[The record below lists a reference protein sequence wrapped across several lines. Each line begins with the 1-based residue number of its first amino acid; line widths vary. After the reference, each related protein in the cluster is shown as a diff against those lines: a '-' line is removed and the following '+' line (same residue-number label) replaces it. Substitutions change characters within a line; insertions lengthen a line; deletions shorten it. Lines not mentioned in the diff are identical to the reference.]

1 MIRFIEV
8 INEGAFSH
16 PARRSPDSKFT
27 LGEVW
32 INEQYVVSVSEAR
45 GYKSLLHEGRLPPD
59 LNESH
64 SFTTVVTNNGQ
75 ATQTHVVVGSPT
87 SVAKRLKPVTTTLLK
102 G

>member
-1 MIRFIEV
+1 MIKFIEV
-8 INEGAFSH
+8 LNETNLSQPVEH
-16 PARRSPDSKFT
+16 RTESKFM

-45 GYKSLLHEGRLPPD
+45 GYRTLLHEGRLPAD

-64 SFTTVVTNNGQ
+64 SFATVVTNNGHTTQ
-75 ATQTHVVVGSPT
+75 AHIVVGSPT
-87 SVAKRLKPVTTTLLK
+87 SVAKRLKPVQPRLLK

>member
-1 MIRFIEV
+1 MVRFIEV
-8 INEGAFSH
+8 LSETNSSH
-16 PARRSPDSKFT
+16 PVERRSDSKFM

-45 GYKSLLHEGRLPPD
+45 GYRSLLHEGRLPAD

-64 SFTTVVTNNGQ
+64 SFTTVVTNNGHTTQ
-75 ATQTHVVVGSPT
+75 AHIVVGSPT
-87 SVAKRLKPVTTTLLK
+87 SVAKRLKPIRPGLLK